1 MNNNIYV
8 YKKCNNFNKSKKDI
22 RNIFTDSKVI
32 HSSSEK
38 IKSANKKAKNTFLNM
53 MMMITMILI
62 IILFK
67 FRKKNNKLP
76 LKL

>member
-1 MNNNIYV
+1 M
-8 YKKCNNFNKSKKDI
+8 NFNKSKKDI
-22 RNIFTDSKVI
+22 RNIFTESKVI
-32 HSSSEK
+32 HSSLEK
-38 IKSANKKAKNTFLNM
+38 IKSSNKKAKNKFLNM